1 MKVLIIDDDQID
13 TLSIVRTLKNTDLPL
28 AAIETADTGTKGL
41 ELALQQQFDVILL
54 DYQLPPTDGFELLIE
69 LRTKNDFSTS
79 IVM

>member
-28 AAIETADTGTKGL
+28 AAIETADTGVKGL

-54 DYQLPPTDGFELLIE
+54 DYQLPRPMDL
-69 LRTKNDFSTS
+69 NY
-79 IVM
+79 